1 MMSSGKSEAGSI
13 VMRWSFPWERKSE
26 EERIDDLYGKGEAA
40 LQKGNTKKAH
50 QIANELADL
59 RNSGAYEIKAR
70 AQWLE
75 GDRNGA
81 IQTLDR
87 GVISYPQVALLW
99 SYLGEFLSSEKRYD
113 EAIRAFERTREG
125 LAGSNGFADMNI
137 AIVHHRAGDYERA
150 LEFLDCVDDDPP
162 RYRVLDV
169 RACIL
174 VDSSRFEEAKEV
186 LEELESLQ
194 AVRVSFEDRARWIS
208 LRAQVELAQSN
219 KARARELARQC
230 LRLDRTC
237 FRAHEVLNRLD
248 SES

>member
-1 MMSSGKSEAGSI
+1 
-13 VMRWSFPWERKSE
+13 MRWSFPWKPKSE
-26 EERIDDLYGKGEAA
+26 DERIDDLYWKGRAV

-113 EAIRAFERTREG
+113 EAIRAFDRTREG

-137 AIVHHRAGDYERA
+137 AIVHHRAGDYKRA

-174 VDSSRFEEAKEV
+174 VDSGRFEEAGAV
-186 LEELESLQ
+186 LAELESLQ
-194 AVRVSFEDRARWIS
+194 AVRVSFADRARCIS
-208 LRAQVELAQSN
+208 LRAQVELGLGNRDRAQVLA
-219 KARARELARQC
+219 KAAV
-230 LRLDRTC
+230 RLDRSAS
-237 FRAHEVLNRLD
+237 RALQVLSELSNAD
-248 SES
+248 SRPHR

>member
-1 MMSSGKSEAGSI
+1 
-13 VMRWSFPWERKSE
+13 MRWSFPWKPKSE
-26 EERIDDLYGKGEAA
+26 DERIHDLYWKGRAV
-40 LQKGNTKKAH
+40 LQKGNAKKAH
-50 QIANELADL
+50 RIADELARL
-59 RNSGAYEIKAR
+59 RNSGAYEIQAG

-87 GVISYPQVALLW
+87 GIISYPQVALLW

-125 LAGSNGFADMNI
+125 LAGSNGFANMNI
-137 AIVHHRAGDYERA
+137 AIVHYRAGDYKRA
-150 LEFLDCVDDDPP
+150 LDFLDTVDEDPP

-174 VDSSRFEEAKEV
+174 VDSGRFEEANEV

-219 KARARELARQC
+219 NSRARELARQC

-237 FRAHEVLNRLD
+237 FRAHEVLNRLN

>member
-1 MMSSGKSEAGSI
+1 
-13 VMRWSFPWERKSE
+13 MRWSFPWKPKSE
-26 EERIDDLYGKGEAA
+26 DERIDDLYWKGRAV
-40 LQKGNTKKAH
+40 LQKGNAKQAH
-50 QIANELADL
+50 RIADELARL

-75 GDRNGA
+75 GDRDGA
-81 IQTLDR
+81 IQTLDT

-162 RYRVLDV
+162 RYRILDV

-174 VDSSRFEEAKEV
+174 VDSGRFEEAKEV

-194 AVRVSFEDRARWIS
+194 AVRVSIEDQARWIS

-219 KARARELARQC
+219 KPRARELARQC